1 MLLLDEPFRAPLRL
15 RPAASL
21 QVQGLQ
27 KRIDLLENRC
37 SGAQWEHTRRGAK
50 PSWVSIGLVRWSGFS
65 VNLTV
70 SIPTWSEGSL
80 AGTPGVSVVNPKVRS
95 KRLIEDVNINHQHE
109 LSLQC
114 GMNQRSWSPIA
125 GGIYIEHFSCCGIQV
140 PQCLC

>member
-1 MLLLDEPFRAPLRL
+1 MQRSAVGTHTPRSEALVGFDWVGQMERFLREFD
-15 RPAASL
+15 
-21 QVQGLQ
+21 G
-27 KRIDLLENRC
+27 
-37 SGAQWEHTRRGAK
+37 
-50 PSWVSIGLVRWSGFS
+50 
-65 VNLTV
+65 

-125 GGIYIEHFSCCGIQV
+125 GGIYIEHFFLLRHPSASV
-140 PQCLC
+140 PLLKCLSGHAHFQSVKPWGPM